1 MKINSLFLGS
11 LSFKIIEIKHTVVID
26 LTRKSTLPLIYRSIR
41 MDNNDIPLRSGKG
54 EKYSFV
60 NLKFHVDRDRSRGID
75 VAHTFIVNKLNQDKL
90 TKTIFLVK

>member
-11 LSFKIIEIKHTVVID
+11 LSFKIIEIEQTVVID

-41 MDNNDIPLRSGKG
+41 MDNNDIPLTSGKG

-60 NLKFHVDRDRSRGID
+60 NLKFHVDRSRGID

>member
-11 LSFKIIEIKHTVVID
+11 LSFKIIEIKQTVVID

-60 NLKFHVDRDRSRGID
+60 NLKFHVDRSRGID